1 MTRSIDRAARRVWA
15 LVALITVMLM
25 LIGLPVYLNYQRA
38 NEARDLAAR
47 QKRDL
52 QCVTDWANATAARA
66 QRIIDLS
73 NAKNAAQDAIN
84 RALAAVLK
92 DLAHTTPKQVA
103 TLANASQ
110 AYLGAS
116 NDYNN
121 ALKLHPLPPSPQ
133 LACGT
138 KAVAQA
144 PVVVVT
150 KTAPGGGLVTITTT
164 RPATTSTETVGVPQ
178 PTTVTAPGAPGAVRT
193 VTVTRTRTKTV
204 TRTVAPPSCL
214 KRPVPPCTLAK

>member
-1 MTRSIDRAARRVWA
+1 MNGSAVDRAARQSWVLYVLVLL
-15 LVALITVMLM
+15 LVASLGV
-25 LIGLPVYLNYQRA
+25 PFYLDHNRSAQ
-38 NEARDLAAR
+38 
-47 QKRDL
+47 QKKNL

-92 DLAHTTPKQVA
+92 DLPHTTPKQVK
-103 TLANASQ
+103 TLASASQ
-110 AYLGAS
+110 TYLGAS

-121 ALKLHPLPPSPQ
+121 ALALHPLPPSPQ
-133 LACGT
+133 LACGG
-138 KAVAQA
+138 KAK
-144 PVVVVT
+144 PTPSVVIVT

-178 PTTVTAPGAPGAVRT
+178 PTTVTAPGVPLPGRV
-193 VTVTRTRTKTV
+193 VTVTRTRTRTV
-204 TRTVAPPSCL
+204 TRTVSPPSCL
-214 KRPVPPCTLAK
+214 KHPLPPCTLAK